1 MKKTRSILPGVNGL
15 HAGGVDREMAS
26 QPLKAYRR

>member
-1 MKKTRSILPGVNGL
+1 MKETRSILLSVNGL
-15 HAGGVDREMAS
+15 HAGDVDREMES